1 MKKTALLVLL
11 STVLF
16 SALAADDYF
25 LGTGTSTQ
33 NKVPTYGYNN
43 YGWSKFIYTGD
54 ELAAAGVSGT
64 ISLTGLAFQVSSSI
78 SNYVM
83 DSQRVYMPT
92 IPLMAAQK

>member
-54 ELAAAGVSGT
+54 ELAAAGVTAPSA
-64 ISLTGLAFQVSSSI
+64 SPAWLFRCQVPSA
-78 SNYVM
+78 
-83 DSQRVYMPT
+83 T
-92 IPLMAAQK
+92 T